1 MRGKLTKFNISR
13 FRQGAPE
20 CNCADPFS
28 ISCPV
33 HNKDLS
39 DSGPRSRAKEEIKEK
54 VGEEEA
60 QRMLKGHMTEREEV
74 IQESGKKDLFN
85 QNNSEFLSK
94 LKVLVYGCYFFK
106 KCYKIVLQR

>member
-1 MRGKLTKFNISR
+1 MSYFISIIEIQDTTGEKYDCDLLGILRGKLTKFNIYR

-39 DSGPRSRAKEEIKEK
+39 ESGPRSRAKEEIKEK

-60 QRMLKGHMTEREEV
+60 QRMLNGHMTEEREEV
-74 IQESGKKDLFN
+74 IQESGKTDLFN
-85 QNNSEFLSK
+85 QT
-94 LKVLVYGCYFFK
+94 
-106 KCYKIVLQR
+106 

>member
-39 DSGPRSRAKEEIKEK
+39 DSGPRSRAKEEIKDK

-60 QRMLKGHMTEREEV
+60 QRMLNGHMTEREEV
-74 IQESGKKDLFN
+74 IQESGKN
-85 QNNSEFLSK
+85 RSVQSK
-94 LKVLVYGCYFFK
+94 HSDA
-106 KCYKIVLQR
+106 

>member
-1 MRGKLTKFNISR
+1 MELCNVLTGIFGKNLPNSTFPR

-39 DSGPRSRAKEEIKEK
+39 ESGPRSRAKEGSKEK
-54 VGEEEA
+54 VCEEEA
-60 QRMLKGHMTEREEV
+60 QRMLNVHMTERKEV
-74 IQESGKKDLFN
+74 IHTSIRKNRSVQ
-85 QNNSEFLSK
+85 SK
-94 LKVLVYGCYFFK
+94 HSDA
-106 KCYKIVLQR
+106 